1 MMVGGLHRGEAEV
14 AVLGSSRCGYCH
26 TTFGDSKLT
35 WQVYA
40 NSKSKDT
47 NYCIFRICC
56 MPDTTRTSYIYM
68 IYLNPQVVLWLD
80 IITSISR

>member
-14 AVLGSSRCGYCH
+14 AVLGSSRCGYGH
-26 TTFGDSKLT
+26 TTLETRRKLT

-47 NYCIFRICC
+47 NYYIFRICC
-56 MPDTTRTSYIYM
+56 MPDTTRTSYIY
-68 IYLNPQVVLWLD
+68 IYD
-80 IITSISR
+80 IFKPSSGPVT